1 MTVDGFRLVGQL
13 TGGRHGAVWHAV
25 TDTDDRPVAL
35 KQLLGV
41 DTVAFAGIRDEV
53 DRLRRL
59 ADRHVVGSHP
69 PVTSHGEHW
78 LVEDWVDGV
87 SLAAVLAGSTEP
99 LARPQ
104 ALGIVRGALLG
115 LTAAHRVGLSHGELS
130 PRSVMIDTEGQPVL
144 VGFAAHL
151 ADGSVADSDGFA
163 GPEAAAAAVAG
174 PRSDVYAAGRIRERL
189 LATEGVP
196 TDLLPVVERAT
207 ASDPA
212 HRYPDAG
219 SLLADLEVRA
229 ERAYGAGWWTTA
241 GLSGLAATATGVS
254 AAGTVGAAASGSGA
268 VTGVLSS
275 GSGAL
280 AGASHTAGGGV
291 VRAARSG
298 VSAATRAGLVIA
310 GTAVVLIALVVGAAA
325 ILRPSTTG
333 TGTTDTA
340 AVGPT
345 QGSGGAPA
353 SQPPPRPTPTP
364 TPTPTPRPTPT
375 PNPTLEFTGTYRY
388 DEVVTKSNDTRT
400 PVGDRYRTTW
410 TVSTTCAA
418 AACSSSISVP
428 DEEAFTLDT
437 SGGRWRTE
445 LTYRVECV
453 DSKTGEPTDQKVR
466 VRYTRTLQPKT
477 GTSGVLTIAGTSR
490 YRQLKKCTDQSI
502 PQQDVHRKITVTR
515 VK

>member
-13 TGGRHGAVWHAV
+13 NGGRHGAVWHAV
-25 TDTDDRPVAL
+25 SDTDDEPVAL

-41 DTVAFAGIRDEV
+41 DADAFDSIRAEV
-53 DRLRRL
+53 DRLRGL
-59 ADRHVVGSHP
+59 SDRHVVRSHP
-69 PVTSHGEHW
+69 PVISQGELW
-78 LVEDWVDGV
+78 LVESWIDGV
-87 SLAAVLAGSTEP
+87 SLAALLAGSTQS

-115 LTAAHRVGLSHGELS
+115 LAAAHRVGVDHGELS
-130 PRSVMIDTEGQPVL
+130 PRSVMIDAEGQPVL
-144 VGFAAHL
+144 VGFGAHL

-163 GPEAAAAAVAG
+163 GPEAATSSVAG
-174 PRSDVYAAGRIRERL
+174 PRSDVYAAGRILEHL

-196 TDLLPVVERAT
+196 TDLRPVVDRAT
-207 ASDPA
+207 APEPA

-219 SLLADLEVRA
+219 SLLADLDVRA

-241 GLSGLAATATGVS
+241 GLSGLAASATGVT

-280 AGASHTAGGGV
+280 AGAGHAAGGV

-298 VSAATRAGLVIA
+298 ISAATRTGLVIA
-310 GTAVVLIALVVGAAA
+310 GTAVVLVVLVVGAAA
-325 ILRPSTTG
+325 ILRPGATG
-333 TGTTDTA
+333 PGTTDTA

-353 SQPPPRPTPTP
+353 GQPPSSPEPTSTP
-364 TPTPTPRPTPT
+364 APRPTPT
-375 PNPTLEFTGTYRY
+375 PNPTLDFTGRYRY
-388 DEVVTKSNDTRT
+388 DEVVTKSNDSRT

-410 TVSTTCAA
+410 TVSTTCRA
-418 AACSSSISVP
+418 AACSSSIKAKG
-428 DEEAFTLDT
+428 EEAFTLDT

-445 LTYRVECV
+445 LTYRVDCA
-453 DSKTGEPTDQKVR
+453 DSKTGERTGQKVK
-466 VRYTRTLQPKT
+466 VRFSRTLQPRTATT
-477 GTSGVLTIAGTSR
+477 GALTITGTSR
-490 YRQLKKCTDQSI
+490 YQQLKKCTDQSI
-502 PQQDVHRKITVTR
+502 PLQDVRRKITVTR
-515 VK
+515 VT